1 MKFSNLIINGK
12 VYKDEYKQVSVLS
25 PSFQYGLS
33 VFEGIR
39 GYLVNNEYN
48 FFLLE
53 EHLERLLLSAHLIGL
68 TNLPDISDL
77 INDIIKLKRDL
88 SFSEDIYIKYILC
101 FLETGGWSKRKS
113 PDRVCFAYPLK
124 SCFREISPF
133 STKARFS
140 SINRISTNTL
150 PPKIKCGANYIN
162 SRLAYLDVNSNKNQ
176 DDEIMPIMLDSDG
189 YLTESSGSCIF
200 IVKGNIVKT
209 PPLYRSILNSL
220 TRKFIID
227 NILKPNKEIKFF
239 EESLDRWDLISAE
252 SVFLCGTN
260 KEITLI
266 SSLNDNKYDLNNK
279 ITQYIFDS
287 IKKKIF
293 K

>member
-1 MKFSNLIINGK
+1 MKFSKLIINGK
-12 VYKDEYKQVSVLS
+12 VCDDYTKVSVLS
-25 PSFQYGLS
+25 PSFQYGLT

-39 GYLVNNEYN
+39 GYFVNKEYN

-53 EHLERLLLSAHLIGL
+53 EHLERLLLSGHLIGFSD
-68 TNLPDISDL
+68 LPDLNILFD
-77 INDIIKLKRDL
+77 DIKKLKENL
-88 SFSEDIYIKYILC
+88 VFKEDIYIKYILC
-101 FLETGGWSKRKS
+101 FLDTGGWSKRDK
-113 PDRVCFAYPLK
+113 PDRVCFAYPLE
-124 SCFREISPF
+124 SSFRGAKPF

-140 SINRISTNTL
+140 SINRITTNTL

-162 SRLAYLDVNSNKNQ
+162 SRFAYLDVNSYHDSQ
-176 DDEIMPIMLDSDG
+176 EEIMPIMLDSEG
-189 YLTESSGSCIF
+189 YLTESSGSCVF
-200 IVKGNIVKT
+200 MVKGNIVKT

-220 TRKFIID
+220 TRKLIIE
-227 NILKPNKEIKFF
+227 NILKINSEIKFS

-252 SVFLCGTN
+252 AIFLTGTN

-279 ITQYIFDS
+279 VVKFIFDS
-287 IKKKIF
+287 IKKIIF